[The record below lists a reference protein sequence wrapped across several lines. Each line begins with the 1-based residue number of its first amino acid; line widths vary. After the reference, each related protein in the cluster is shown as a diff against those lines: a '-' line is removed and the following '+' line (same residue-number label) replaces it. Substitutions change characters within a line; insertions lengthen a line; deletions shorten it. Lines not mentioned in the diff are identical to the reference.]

1 MVAFQFYCF
10 RNPFFLFQISHS
22 PFSPLSFFLSLTA
35 YIFLTFC
42 WSKGSFTRHPFEA
55 AVKAADSCVVENWH
69 VYNFLRFCTGTV
81 RNVQLTA
88 SRLNEPLNTNTLYLN
103 LCFEHYSFLLSLNN
117 KISECHHTTSV
128 YLLHSLNDKHTRS
141 LYISHSLSPTY
152 LHKHSSRN
160 FSSFFPI
167 FDFTSSPVWPVCYK
181 TFLKEI

>member
-1 MVAFQFYCF
+1 MVSVKMSSILLLLQSFLSCSKF
-10 RNPFFLFQISHS
+10 R
-22 PFSPLSFFLSLTA
+22 SPLSSLHR
-35 YIFLTFC
+35 
-42 WSKGSFTRHPFEA
+42 SFSHSQPTSFSRSVGVRAHSYDICLQLQ
-55 AVKAADSCVVENWH
+55 AADSCVVENRH

-88 SRLNEPLNTNTLYLN
+88 SCLNEPLNTNTLYLN

-167 FDFTSSPVWPVCYK
+167 FDFTSSPV
-181 TFLKEI
+181 